1 MFKLHVLSG
10 LLWLSLL
17 LAALPSAAQS
27 FRISGRVTDA
37 ETGEGMPFVN
47 VFFKGT
53 TTGATTDFDG
63 NYKLAAS
70 TLKDTLYATYIGY
83 QERGKP
89 VNRTLKE
96 QTVDFQ
102 LSPAA
107 VSLNEVAVYSG
118 ENPAWALMRQVVRH
132 KDKNDK
138 RALSFYEYESY
149 NKIEVD
155 VDNLSE
161 KFRKRKAI
169 QKIQRVIDSI
179 EVIAGEDGKA
189 ILPLFISESIS
200 DFYYRRDPAPRKREF
215 IRKTKLTGVGL
226 QDGSLVSQL
235 IGSSLQEYNFY
246 QNWLNILEK
255 DFVSPLADGW
265 KLYYNYYLIDS
276 LKVNDH
282 FCYRLDFEPKRVQDL
297 AFTGS
302 IWIDKESFALVQVD
316 ATIGKG
322 ANLNFIEKI
331 KIQQELDPTDAG
343 PWLPSQT
350 RVLVD
355 VAEINNASA
364 GMLAKFYT
372 SNDNFVV
379 NKERDVKF
387 YEIGLELAENA
398 QTPDESFWQE
408 NRHDPLTSTEQHVY
422 AMIDSIKN
430 IPTIKTYVEL
440 ANIVVNGYKK
450 VGPID
455 VGPYVLAYSF
465 NDLEGHRFRAGFKT
479 NIDFSNKW
487 VFKGAAAYGTR
498 DLRWKYSGEV
508 QYIID
513 RKPWSVVGLK
523 RYYDVEQ
530 VGLLTEDI
538 WDNTLFLTSSRF
550 GTLRRPFLYTENA
563 FYAQSDIA
571 RGFTQRLRLR
581 NWSFDP
587 LYNFTYLRDP
597 ADPESARSA
606 FKTSEVILE
615 SRITRGE
622 LFVQN
627 DNVRL
632 SLGTTKPVFTLRYTL
647 GVKGVLGS
655 DFNYH
660 KFHANLSQSLNVGT
674 LGRSYYSLS
683 AGFTPSRLPYPLLQ
697 AHLGNETIFYNS
709 AAFNLMNRFE
719 FGSDRYA
726 SLQFEHSFE
735 GLLFN
740 RIPLV
745 RKLKWRLLGTANVL
759 WGSLSQHNID
769 IIPDDVDLDGLA
781 ARPFGPLGDVPY
793 VELGYGIENIF
804 KFIRVDAI
812 HRVTYRNR
820 PGISTFGIKVSTQFK
835 L

>member
-1 MFKLHVLSG
+1 LSKLKVLSG
-10 LLWLSLL
+10 LLLLSL

-27 FRISGRVTDA
+27 FRVSGRVTDA

-53 TTGATTDFDG
+53 TSGATTDFDG
-63 NYKLAAS
+63 YYKLAAGA
-70 TLKDTLYATYIGY
+70 LKDSLYATYIGY

-89 VNRTLKE
+89 VNRSLKE

-102 LSPAA
+102 LSPSA
-107 VSLNEVAVYSG
+107 VSLKEVSVYSG

-179 EVIAGEDGKA
+179 QVIAGEDGKPVM
-189 ILPLFISESIS
+189 PLFISESVS
-200 DFYYRRDPAPRKREF
+200 DFYYRRDPTPRRREF

-265 KLYYNYYLIDS
+265 KSYYNYYLIDS
-276 LKVNDH
+276 LNVNGH
-282 FCYRLDFEPKRVQDL
+282 FCYRLDFDPKRAQDL

-302 IWIDKESFALVQVD
+302 LWIDKESFAVVQVD
-316 ATIGKG
+316 ATVDKG

-331 KIQQELDPTDAG
+331 KIQQELEPTDAG
-343 PWLPSQT
+343 PWLPSRT

-355 VAEINNASA
+355 VAEVTNASA

-387 YEIGLELAENA
+387 YEIGLELSENA
-398 QTPDESFWQE
+398 QTADEAFWQE
-408 NRHDPLTSTEQHVY
+408 NRHDPLTPTEQNVY

-440 ANIVVNGYKK
+440 ANILVNGYKK

-479 NIDFSNKW
+479 NIDFSKKW
-487 VFKGAAAYGTR
+487 VFKGAAAYGTH
-498 DLRWKYSGEV
+498 DLRWKYSGEA

-513 RKPWSVVGLK
+513 RKPWSVMGLK

-563 FYAQSDIA
+563 FYAQSDVA

-587 LYNFTYLRDP
+587 LYNFTYFRDP
-597 ADPESARSA
+597 SDPESTRSG
-606 FKTSEVILE
+606 FTTSEVILE

-632 SLGTTKPVFTLRYTL
+632 SLGTNKPIFTLRYTL

-660 KFHANLSQSLNVGT
+660 KFHANLSQSVNVGT

-683 AGFTPSRLPYPLLQ
+683 GGFTPSRLPYPLLQ
-697 AHLGNETIFYNS
+697 AHLGNETVFYNT

-719 FGSDRYA
+719 FVSDRYA
-726 SLQFEHSFE
+726 SLQFQHSFE

-745 RKLKWRLLGTANVL
+745 RKLKWRLVGTANVL
-759 WGSLSQHNID
+759 WGSLSPQNIG
-769 IIPDDVDLDGLA
+769 IIPDEVDLDGVA
-781 ARPFGPLGDVPY
+781 ARPFGALGDVPY

-820 PGISTFGIKVSTQFK
+820 PGVSTFGAKVSTQFK

>member
-1 MFKLHVLSG
+1 MERNLFRYVWRHTRREQITVLAVVVLSTPFYFASLDLPRRIVNEAIQGKAFGSGQSTAQFLSWTFSLPSWLGGASFKVFEGFPVDQLQMLMG
-10 LLWLSLL
+10 LSTLFLL
-17 LAALPSAAQS
+17 LVLVNGAFKYWINVSKGAL
-27 FRISGRVTDA
+27 
-37 ETGEGMPFVN
+37 GERM
-47 VFFKGT
+47 
-53 TTGATTDFDG
+53 
-63 NYKLAAS
+63 L
-70 TLKDTLYATYIGY
+70 
-83 QERGKP
+83 R
-89 VNRTLKE
+89 R
-96 QTVDFQ
+96 
-102 LSPAA
+102 
-107 VSLNEVAVYSG
+107 
-118 ENPAWALMRQVVRH
+118 MR
-132 KDKNDK
+132 
-138 RALSFYEYESY
+138 
-149 NKIEVD
+149 
-155 VDNLSE
+155 
-161 KFRKRKAI
+161 
-169 QKIQRVIDSI
+169 
-179 EVIAGEDGKA
+179 
-189 ILPLFISESIS
+189 
-200 DFYYRRDPAPRKREF
+200 
-215 IRKTKLTGVGL
+215 
-226 QDGSLVSQL
+226 
-235 IGSSLQEYNFY
+235 
-246 QNWLNILEK
+246 
-255 DFVSPLADGW
+255 
-265 KLYYNYYLIDS
+265 
-276 LKVNDH
+276 
-282 FCYRLDFEPKRVQDL
+282 FEL
-297 AFTGS
+297 
-302 IWIDKESFALVQVD
+302 FALVLRFTPEALRHVKASET
-316 ATIGKG
+316 ATIIKDEVEPIGG
-322 ANLNFIEKI
+322 FIG
-331 KIQQELDPTDAG
+331 DAFILPAFLG
-343 PWLPSQT
+343 TQATTALIFIFVQNVWLG
-350 RVLVD
+350 LM
-355 VAEINNASA
+355 A

-398 QTPDESFWQE
+398 QTPDEAFWQE

-683 AGFTPSRLPYPLLQ
+683 GGFTPSRLPYPLLQ

-719 FGSDRYA
+719 FVSDRYA